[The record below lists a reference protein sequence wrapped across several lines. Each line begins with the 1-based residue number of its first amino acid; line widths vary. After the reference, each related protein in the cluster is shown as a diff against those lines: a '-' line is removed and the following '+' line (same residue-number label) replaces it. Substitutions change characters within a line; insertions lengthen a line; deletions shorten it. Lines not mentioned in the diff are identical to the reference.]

1 MNTQTSLPPLTL
13 STLNP
18 GDRASIQGYLIGP
31 SPLRRRLLALGL
43 TPGAMLEV
51 LRRAPLGDPIEIS
64 VRGAN
69 FALRRFEADALAI
82 IPVSAA

>member
-1 MNTQTSLPPLTL
+1 MNTHRDTPLTL
-13 STLNP
+13 SSLQP
-18 GDRASIQGYLIGP
+18 GQSASIDGYLIGP

-51 LRRAPLGDPIEIS
+51 LRRAPLGDPIEIQ

-82 IPVSAA
+82 TPVGAA